1 MAKQVPV
8 HFFDILST
16 LPGPCKA
23 WSPNTY
29 KTRLILNYK
38 GIPYTQTYV
47 SYPDIAPLLKGLSV
61 PPHPKGTAPFDYTL
75 PAICHPSVKSTPSGA
90 MNDSLPI
97 ARHLEEHFPE
107 RPIFPSGDASYALAV
122 AVNKLMGRVGFAVY
136 KLVIVPIADILDPRG
151 KEYYHR
157 TRSEK
162 WGMPFEEIRP
172 TDEKQCQEMLE
183 TAKTEM
189 AIIVRMLKGKT
200 GKTGPFFEGEKAGYA
215 DFLVMAF
222 LVWFRIADEK
232 VWKALVELGDGEVK
246 ALWDACYQWVEGQGE
261 NKDWKIDQ

>member
-1 MAKQVPV
+1 MAKQIPV

-16 LPGPCKA
+16 LPGPSKG

-38 GIPYTQTYV
+38 GISYTQTYV

-90 MNDSLPI
+90 MMNSLPI
-97 ARHLEEHFPE
+97 ARHLEEYFPE

-136 KLVIVPIADILDPRG
+136 RLVIVPIADILDPRG

-162 WGMPFEEIRP
+162 W
-172 TDEKQCQEMLE
+172 E

-189 AIIVRMLKGKT
+189 ATIVQMLKGKT
-200 GKTGPFFEGEKAGYA
+200 GKTGPFFEGNQAGYA

-222 LVWFRIADEK
+222 LIWFKTADEK
-232 VWKALVELGDGEVK
+232 VWRAMIELGDGEVK
-246 ALWDACYQWVEGQGE
+246 ALWNACYQWVEGQGE